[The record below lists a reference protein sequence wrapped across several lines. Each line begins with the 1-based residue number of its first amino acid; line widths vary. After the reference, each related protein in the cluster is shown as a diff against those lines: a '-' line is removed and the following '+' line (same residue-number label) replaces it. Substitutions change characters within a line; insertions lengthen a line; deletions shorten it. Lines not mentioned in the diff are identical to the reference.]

1 MTKKQRGGKSIHL
14 EEKGQLEK
22 IKMRSLPK
30 RNNREKQNTEDIPLK
45 QKKDTAKLDVS
56 ATIEVVEIIQGM
68 ENGKVVKRE
77 IFEVDLWSSSEFRN
91 TNFRR
96 IR

>member
-1 MTKKQRGGKSIHL
+1 MGKNIHL

-45 QKKDTAKLDVS
+45 QKKDLAKLDVS
-56 ATIEVVEIIQGM
+56 ATVEVVEIIQSM
-68 ENGKVVKRE
+68 ENGKVLKRE
-77 IFEVDLWSSSEFRN
+77 IFEVDLWSSSEFQN